1 MAERDEAAAPVPP
14 DPRPVNASWTA
25 VAEPGP
31 GVGGWLGRLLLK
43 LLASQLEAQRAFNAD
58 QVRLDN
64 ALLQYL
70 DERFGGLATE
80 DPAFWEVYATGLD
93 ELYREMPYLDGVLI
107 RIGEAGQ
114 VYDLPEWDYRSELA
128 VTTVDAVRAML
139 TTLLDQAERAER
151 ELVFRTWSVGVGA
164 VGDMHTNPG
173 KGSPRVPFEFV
184 KGNTFYG
191 GGSRSPS
198 SPSALKG
205 FISFTQTFNHRRQR
219 GAVNQLHHVVR
230 IAPFFTK

>member
-70 DERFGGLATE
+70 DERFAATHRHYDSLLGDAGRRLA
-80 DPAFWEVYATGLD
+80 EVD
-93 ELYREMPYLDGVLI
+93 ERHAQL
-107 RIGEAGQ
+107 
-114 VYDLPEWDYRSELA
+114 S
-128 VTTVDAVRAML
+128 
-139 TTLLDQAERAER
+139 R
-151 ELVFRTWSVGVGA
+151 ELVAHLHDLARRIDLVLAEADRGR
-164 VGDMHTNPG
+164 P
-173 KGSPRVPFEFV
+173 
-184 KGNTFYG
+184 
-191 GGSRSPS
+191 
-198 SPSALKG
+198 ALEHA
-205 FISFTQTFNHRRQR
+205 IADLRQR
-219 GAVNQLHHVVR
+219 VAQLEDTLRPHAR
-230 IAPFFTK
+230 